1 MRRILLFGL
10 LAAMAMPVAAA
21 ALSIEGEVHARESA
35 VLLPPTIEG
44 QWSLTI
50 TQIAADRSP
59 VEKGEVVVRFDA
71 NELMQDLAE
80 KQSKLAEKQRE
91 LEKLE
96 LDLGERARTEALATA
111 KARAEL
117 EKAQRKT
124 QQPQALI
131 PGIEYRKLVIAREQA
146 EARMALMQRRERLAA
161 EQRRQERQL
170 LQAQIDELQA
180 EVGDLQQ
187 SMSAL
192 TLVAPRDGLMLH
204 KSWNGEKFDVGSKV
218 FRGQAVA
225 EIPDLSTLAVRAT
238 LPERDLH
245 RVRVDMPVRV
255 VAEGGA
261 GIAVRGRIAAVG
273 RAVRSKSQVQPVP
286 VLDLRIE
293 LADPDAS
300 LKPGQPVRVEVEADA
315 GEQA

>member
-1 MRRILLFGL
+1 MRRTVL
-10 LAAMAMPVAAA
+10 LALLMAMAMPAAA

-44 QWSLTI
+44 KWSLTI

-80 KQSKLAEKQRE
+80 KQGELAEKQRE

-96 LDLGERARTEALATA
+96 LDLAERARTEALATA

-146 EARMALMQRRERLAA
+146 EQRMALMQRREGLAA

-180 EVGDLQQ
+180 EVDELQQ

-293 LADPDAS
+293 LVDPDVS
-300 LKPGQPVRVEVEADA
+300 LKPGQPVRVEIETDV
-315 GEQA
+315 GGQA